1 MANTG
6 PNNTPINFN
15 KLKPKHQTGLGAIK
29 QLNRYI
35 SKYKS
40 TMVIGALFLTASNFF
55 LIWIP
60 VLIRQTMDEVE
71 ALRDQNF
78 EIPPSIIETLFSTEA
93 SKILATNS
101 LILIGTVMLYGILLF
116 ATRQTLIVTSRKIE
130 FDIRNDIV
138 KKLMCLPPRY
148 FAENSSGE
156 TYVRATEDVGK
167 VREYYGPVIMYS
179 INTVTR
185 AGFVLTM
192 MFLVNP
198 ELTLWALIPLPLISI
213 FAYWITGFIHT
224 HSTIIQE
231 QYSKL
236 AGRAKETFSAIRL
249 IKAYNRIDHE
259 QLLFEA
265 ESESYRK
272 KKLRLDMIES
282 MFHPALNFLIGFSL
296 LIVVW
301 KGGEMVIE
309 GSITVGNIAEFLIYV
324 AYLIWPVAALG
335 YTTNRFQRSLA
346 SWNRIE
352 ELMNEPIEIK
362 ESEGKT
368 DKEIK
373 GHIRFKNVAFK
384 YPDSDEIVLKKLSF
398 EINPGENIAIVG
410 RTGSGKTSLV
420 QLIPRLFDPVEGEI
434 YLDGVNL
441 KDWSLQNLREGIGF
455 VPQETFLF
463 SDTIGENIAFGSDDA
478 SETMIEAAAEKAQV
492 KENIL
497 EFEKKFKT
505 MLGERG
511 ITLSGGQKQRTAIA
525 RALIKDPRILIFDDS
540 LSAVDTKTEEA
551 ILNHL
556 RQELGGRTT
565 IMISHRISTI
575 KDADKIY
582 YLEEGHIVESGTH
595 ESLLAKN
602 GRYSAMYNK
611 QILEQELAEI

>member
-1 MANTG
+1 MS
-6 PNNTPINFN
+6 
-15 KLKPKHQTGLGAIK
+15 AIK
-29 QLNRYI
+29 QLNRYLR
-35 SKYKS
+35 KYKS
-40 TMVIGALFLTASNFF
+40 TMILGALFLTASNAF
-55 LIWIP
+55 LVWIP

-71 ALRDQNF
+71 ALGERGF
-78 EIPPSIIETLFSTEA
+78 EVPSSIVQTLFSTEA

-116 ATRQTLIVTSRKIE
+116 ATRQTLIVTSRKVE

-138 KKLMCLPPRY
+138 KKLMNLPQRY

-198 ELTLWALIPLPLISI
+198 ELTLWALIPLPFISF
-213 FAYWITGFIHT
+213 FAYWITGFIHR

-231 QYSKL
+231 QYSAL

-249 IKAYNRIDHE
+249 IKAYNRINHE
-259 QLLFEA
+259 QQLFEN
-265 ESESYRK
+265 ESEQYRRK
-272 KKLRLDMIES
+272 KLKLDMIES
-282 MFHPALNFLIGFSL
+282 LFHPALNFLIGISL
-296 LIVVW
+296 LIVIW

-309 GSITVGNIAEFLIYV
+309 GTITVGNIAEFLIYV

-362 ESEGKT
+362 DAE
-368 DKEIK
+368 DKIDREVV
-373 GHIRFKNVAFK
+373 GHIEFKNVGFS
-384 YPDSDEIVLKKLSF
+384 YPGTDEMVLKNLSF

-410 RTGSGKTSLV
+410 RTGAGKTSLV

-434 YLDGVNL
+434 LLDGANL
-441 KDWSLQNLREGIGF
+441 KNWSLGALRNAIGF

-463 SDTIGENIAFGSDDA
+463 SDTIGDNIAFGVDNA
-478 SETMIEAAAEKAQV
+478 SESLIESAAEKAQV

-497 EFEKKFKT
+497 DFEKKFKT

-525 RALIKDPRILIFDDS
+525 RALIKDPKILIFDDS

-551 ILNHL
+551 ILKHL
-556 RQELGGRTT
+556 RQELSGRTT

-582 YLEEGHIVESGTH
+582 YLEEGQIVESGTH
-595 ESLLAKN
+595 ETLLSKN
-602 GRYSAMYNK
+602 GRYTAMYNK
-611 QILEQELAEI
+611 QILEEELAQI